1 METVRFLS
9 GRIPDVQC
17 ENRAG
22 AWREYGEKGVTMPQ
36 TLVWVTQGVL

>member
-1 METVRFLS
+1 MEKVRFLS
-9 GRIPDVQC
+9 GRSPDVQC

-22 AWREYGEKGVTMPQ
+22 AWREYEEEGVAMLQ